1 MCRTWRS
8 FAVGLKN
15 EWDFNDQ
22 FSDKYCTFGNYKD
35 LKCLNQRT
43 TKEGSKVIM
52 SFWGLRLTF
61 FVWECTCSRNI
72 HTHSLFSIFEKK
84 HPEDK
89 NNVLVHTLVWHSEEK
104 YEINWPWTVFLAE
117 VCFKVSMKQSH
128 FKPESLSWYG
138 CTLTGI
144 KHTTCLMPALSSA
157 RWTTASSSVHFQ
169 NPLITFQGHRVAGV
183 HSNYCR
189 VKVGYTLPG
198 HQFAALPHNYR
209 PRVNLERPLTVNE
222 DWTEWSLTLQ
232 TESIWWLQEA
242 KIQ

>member
-117 VCFKVSMKQSH
+117 VCFKVSFQTW
-128 FKPESLSWYG
+128 KPFLIRLYPHG
-138 CTLTGI
+138 DQTHNL
-144 KHTTCLMPALSSA
+144 LN
-157 RWTTASSSVHFQ
+157 ASSEFCPLNHSLFIRPFSEPTDYLSGSQGCWSPFQLLSGEGRVHPARSPVCCIATQ
-169 NPLITFQGHRVAGV
+169 
-183 HSNYCR
+183 
-189 VKVGYTLPG
+189 
-198 HQFAALPHNYR
+198 
-209 PRVNLERPLTVNE
+209 
-222 DWTEWSLTLQ
+222 LQ
-232 TESIWWLQEA
+232 TEGQFRKTIDCEWGLDWVIPNTSNRKYLVAPRSQNPIDV
-242 KIQ
+242 